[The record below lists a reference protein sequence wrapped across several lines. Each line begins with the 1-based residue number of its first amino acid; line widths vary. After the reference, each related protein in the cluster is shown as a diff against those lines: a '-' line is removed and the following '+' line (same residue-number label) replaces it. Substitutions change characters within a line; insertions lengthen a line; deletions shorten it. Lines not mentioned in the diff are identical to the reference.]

1 MNWLRATL
9 EKARLWHHCVKELHC
24 AGSAVVCQQLL
35 GHLAQVGRSWHT
47 SIPADA
53 KMKLAPWVEIAEGK
67 LMEKALRQGTSLELR
82 VQTVN
87 RLRESIGFSL
97 AKDILRSTPQ
107 ALTVSQSQQRDLI
120 LSKAK
125 AVGERQ
131 ARFEVYGKVD
141 NLQDCLQRLPNEW
154 YTACLCFPQP
164 SSTRMRRCLG
174 QRAVGRPGLSRR
186 LKTCAPS

>member
-1 MNWLRATL
+1 
-9 EKARLWHHCVKELHC
+9 
-24 AGSAVVCQQLL
+24 
-35 GHLAQVGRSWHT
+35 
-47 SIPADA
+47 
-53 KMKLAPWVEIAEGK
+53 
-67 LMEKALRQGTSLELR
+67 MEKALRQGTSLELR

-154 YTACLCFPQP
+154 YTPGKLNVSHRLFVLSTTLLYENEKMPWAAC
-164 SSTRMRRCLG
+164 SRSTWTQSQMKDLRSLLKTMKTEAAADGEPRRC
-174 QRAVGRPGLSRR
+174 
-186 LKTCAPS
+186 